1 MMKQLI
7 TYLKENLAADELILG
22 TDDVSNNVAFY
33 EKCGFTITH
42 EISNYF
48 LDNYDHPIFEGKVQL
63 KDKIYLRKK
72 LK

>member
-1 MMKQLI
+1 
-7 TYLKENLAADELILG
+7 
-22 TDDVSNNVAFY
+22 
-33 EKCGFTITH
+33 
-42 EISNYF
+42 F